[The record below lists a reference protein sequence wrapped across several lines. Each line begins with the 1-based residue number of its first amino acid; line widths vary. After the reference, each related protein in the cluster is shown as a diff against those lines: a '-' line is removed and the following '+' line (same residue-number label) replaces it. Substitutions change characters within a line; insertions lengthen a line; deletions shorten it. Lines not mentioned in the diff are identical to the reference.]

1 MEAIECDLGENGLC
15 FGQVGS
21 AVSFLN
27 RSVKITDKCVDWC
40 IFLMY
45 FLKIILNISYQNS

>member
-27 RSVKITDKCVDWC
+27 RSFNITDVFSSC
-40 IFLMY
+40 IFL
-45 FLKIILNISYQNS
+45 N